1 MGRNYDAEVVIIG
14 HAVAKDAGAIEEFDL
29 RSCRAEISVRAIQVD
44 NGHVLASANASAAA
58 AHIDPLAGAAL
69 ASKKASEK
77 LGKTLVAKII
87 EKWVKP
93 SMVVTIDVVDITRY
107 ADFVKFKSVLKEEV
121 RGVNR
126 VYQRSFEANKAN
138 LELNYGGTTQELA
151 DELALKEFESFRIDI
166 LEASQNRL
174 KLRFVAK
181 PGV

>member
-1 MGRNYDAEVVIIG
+1 
-14 HAVAKDAGAIEEFDL
+14 
-29 RSCRAEISVRAIQVD
+29 
-44 NGHVLASANASAAA
+44 
-58 AHIDPLAGAAL
+58 L

-77 LGKTLVAKII
+77 LGETLVAKII

-107 ADFVKFKSVLKEEV
+107 ADFVRFKSVLKEEL

-138 LELNYGGTTQELA
+138 LELNYSGTTQELA

-174 KLRFVAK
+174 KVRFVAK